1 MSVPRRVVVTGMGT
15 VSAAGLG
22 GRDMV
27 RALHARRDSALRTV
41 RGFDTSA
48 LPCHLAGEVDDE
60 ALDALFDRDAAR
72 RLSRICRLTVA
83 ACRLAVEDAG
93 VDAGPSL
100 GLVVG
105 TEYGDF
111 RSSGEFATGFL
122 KRGPSGLSPML
133 FPGTVMNAMGAA
145 ASIAIGVKGPTVT
158 VNQVTVSSEI
168 ALARGAALI
177 VHGRAEAVLAGG
189 VDELCGPV
197 YQRLAHELGVLSPM
211 RRPDGQREGVEGCRP
226 YAPDHNGPALGEGA
240 TFLVL
245 EDHELARARG
255 ATILA
260 ELRAARWG
268 NIPVAPY
275 AAPVA
280 RRDPRSVLRASLAE
294 ARVPGTAL
302 GSCWGSGTGD
312 PALDDWELALL
323 DADLGER
330 PDLFP
335 PRSAVALVGQHGGI
349 GALRAAAATLYLAAG
364 PALVHGLAR
373 GGCRAALVLA
383 SPAGR

>member
-1 MSVPRRVVVTGMGT
+1 MSAPRRVVVTGMGT
-15 VSAAGLG
+15 VSAAGIG
-22 GRDMV
+22 GRDVV
-27 RALHARRDSALRTV
+27 RAVLARRDSALRPL
-41 RGFDTSA
+41 RSFDTA
-48 LPCHLAGEVDDE
+48 TLPSHLAGEVDDE

-83 ACRLAVEDAG
+83 ACRLAVEDAR
-93 VDAGPSL
+93 VDAGPTL

-105 TEYGDF
+105 TEFGDF

-133 FPGTVMNAMGAA
+133 FPGTVMNAMSAA
-145 ASIAIGVKGPTVT
+145 ASIAIGVKGPAVT
-158 VNQVTVSSEI
+158 VNQGTVAGEV
-168 ALARGAALI
+168 ALARGAAL
-177 VHGRAEAVLAGG
+177 VACGHAEAVLAGG

-211 RRPDGQREGVEGCRP
+211 RRPDGRRDGVEGCRP
-226 YAPDHNGPALGEGA
+226 YAPDHNGPVLGEGA
-240 TFLVL
+240 TFVVL
-245 EDHELARARG
+245 EDGEVAGARG

-275 AAPVA
+275 AAPVG

-294 ARVPGTAL
+294 ARLPTAAL
-302 GSCWGSGTGD
+302 RSCWGSGHGD

-323 DADLGER
+323 RADLAER
-330 PDLFP
+330 PDLLP
-335 PRSAVALVGQHGGI
+335 PRSTAALVGQHGGV
-349 GALRAAAATLYLAAG
+349 GALSAAAASLDLGAG

-373 GGCRAALVLA
+373 GGCRVALVLA
-383 SPAGR
+383 SPTGR

>member
-1 MSVPRRVVVTGMGT
+1 MSASRRVVVTGMGT
-15 VSAAGLG
+15 VSAVGIG
-22 GRDMV
+22 GRDVV
-27 RALHARRDSALRTV
+27 RGLLARRDSALRPL
-41 RGFDTSA
+41 RSFDTA
-48 LPCHLAGEVDDE
+48 PLPSHLAGEVDDE

-83 ACRLAVEDAG
+83 ACRLAVEDAR
-93 VDAGPSL
+93 VDAGPTL

-105 TEYGDF
+105 TEFGDF

-145 ASIAIGVKGPTVT
+145 ASIAIGVKGPSVT
-158 VNQVTVSSEI
+158 VNQVTVAGGV
-168 ALARGAALI
+168 ALARGAAL
-177 VHGRAEAVLAGG
+177 VARGHAEAVLAGG

-211 RRPDGQREGVEGCRP
+211 RRPNGERDGVEGCYP
-226 YAPDHNGPALGEGA
+226 YAPEHNGPVLGEGA
-240 TFLVL
+240 TFVVL
-245 EDHELARARG
+245 EDREVARARG

-268 NIPVAPY
+268 NVPVAPY
-275 AAPVA
+275 AAPVR

-294 ARVPGTAL
+294 AGVPAASL
-302 GSCWGSGTGD
+302 GSCWGSGNGD

-323 DADLGER
+323 RADLAER
-330 PDLFP
+330 PDLLP
-335 PRSAVALVGQHGGI
+335 PRAAAALVGQHGGL
-349 GALRAAAATLYLAAG
+349 GALCVAAASLDLGAG
-364 PALVHGLAR
+364 PAIVHGLAR
-373 GGCRAALVLA
+373 GGCRVALVIA

>member
-27 RALHARRDSALRTV
+27 RALHARRDSALRPV

-168 ALARGAALI
+168 
-177 VHGRAEAVLAGG
+177 
-189 VDELCGPV
+189 GP
-197 YQRLAHELGVLSPM
+197 
-211 RRPDGQREGVEGCRP
+211 
-226 YAPDHNGPALGEGA
+226 
-240 TFLVL
+240 
-245 EDHELARARG
+245 
-255 ATILA
+255 
-260 ELRAARWG
+260 
-268 NIPVAPY
+268 
-275 AAPVA
+275 
-280 RRDPRSVLRASLAE
+280 
-294 ARVPGTAL
+294 
-302 GSCWGSGTGD
+302 
-312 PALDDWELALL
+312 
-323 DADLGER
+323 
-330 PDLFP
+330 
-335 PRSAVALVGQHGGI
+335 
-349 GALRAAAATLYLAAG
+349 
-364 PALVHGLAR
+364 
-373 GGCRAALVLA
+373 
-383 SPAGR
+383 

>member
-27 RALHARRDSALRTV
+27 RALHARRDSALRPV

-312 PALDDWELALL
+312 PALDDWELASFRRG
-323 DADLGER
+323 ARG
-330 PDLFP
+330 
-335 PRSAVALVGQHGGI
+335 SAWRHRCA
-349 GALRAAAATLYLAAG
+349 
-364 PALVHGLAR
+364 AR
-373 GGCRAALVLA
+373 GGGDPRPRRWPGARPWSRSRRVPRRAR
-383 SPAGR
+383 PREPGRPVTPWATI

>member
-1 MSVPRRVVVTGMGT
+1 MSAPRRVVVTGMGT
-15 VSAAGLG
+15 VSAAGIG
-22 GRDMV
+22 GRDVV
-27 RALHARRDSALRTV
+27 RAFLARRDSALRPV

-60 ALDALFDRDAAR
+60 ALDARFDRDAAR

-93 VDAGPSL
+93 VDTGPSL

-158 VNQVTVSSEI
+158 VNQVTVSGEI
-168 ALARGAALI
+168 ALARGAAL
-177 VHGRAEAVLAGG
+177 VVEGRAEAVLAGG

-197 YQRLAHELGVLSPM
+197 YQRLAHELGVLSPT
-211 RRPDGQREGVEGCRP
+211 RRPGGLRDGVEGCRP
-226 YAPDHNGPALGEGA
+226 YAPDHNGPVLGEGA

-245 EDHELARARG
+245 EDHEVARARG

-280 RRDPRSVLRASLAE
+280 RRDPRSALRASLAE
-294 ARVPGTAL
+294 ARVPGAAV
-302 GSCWGSGTGD
+302 GSCWGSGNGD
-312 PALDDWELALL
+312 PGLDDWELALL
-323 DADLGER
+323 HADLGER
-330 PDLFP
+330 PDLLP
-335 PRSAVALVGQHGGI
+335 PRSAAELVGQHGGI
-349 GALRAAAATLYLAAG
+349 GALRAAAASLDLGAG
-364 PALVHGLAR
+364 PAVVHGLAR
-373 GGCRAALVLA
+373 GGCRVALVLA